1 MKTEFGRD
9 EWDYLHPLLQTL
21 GSKVPLSP
29 GGASSRTI
37 SGEFCAIAWHRT
49 SRTLVLCT
57 DHQGQEPVY
66 YRSTPERFDCSFS
79 LGALL
84 QGIRWQSDV
93 DLDWLAEFQA
103 WLPQSSSGSAW
114 LGIQRSSPGTA
125 LVVTS
130 EGVTEH
136 RLPQPPVPETD
147 ILSDDAIVRRAADL
161 VDQSVATRM
170 RKATLPFFQS
180 SGGIDSAIMLESACR
195 QFPNQPIHAFVGVPR
210 LTNPND
216 GNWHSYVSEE
226 SRVRELASHLPNL
239 LPVFFP
245 ERTVF
250 DLPPPDRLFRGFA
263 QPYRN
268 ISLLGAFSGLFDHAA
283 QHGFDVRIHGGLGNA
298 AISYHGRDRLQA
310 LLRQGRLVTLAREV
324 AAFRPFIR
332 CSFARAV
339 YRLAVKPAL
348 PRGLANAIAKIYG
361 RPAPHWSD
369 GPCINPAVIQDQSFV
384 SRMEA
389 FIETLSAPDQ
399 RNDGKHTMR
408 MILAAVPR
416 LSHGAAMFADL
427 FGVRSSS
434 ALGDADLIAFCSALP
449 ADQFFRN
456 GQDRWLARRLLHH
469 RGLHRVAEERMFG
482 RQAVDLRR
490 SLAQN
495 HATVMATLETLRAN
509 SLARDL
515 LDLPAMER
523 RANML
528 AADGGVGD
536 RLSDRDAVAGLARG
550 LHTGQFLVWATAQ
563 RAQAAHTPPPAT
575 ETAPTSGD
583 GQAAV

>member
-1 MKTEFGRD
+1 M
-9 EWDYLHPLLQTL
+9 
-21 GSKVPLSP
+21 
-29 GGASSRTI
+29 
-37 SGEFCAIAWHRT
+37 
-49 SRTLVLCT
+49 
-57 DHQGQEPVY
+57 
-66 YRSTPERFDCSFS
+66 
-79 LGALL
+79 
-84 QGIRWQSDV
+84 
-93 DLDWLAEFQA
+93 
-103 WLPQSSSGSAW
+103 
-114 LGIQRSSPGTA
+114 
-125 LVVTS
+125 
-130 EGVTEH
+130 TEH
-136 RLPQPPVPETD
+136 RLLQRPAPETD
-147 ILSDDAIVRRAADL
+147 RLSDDDIVRHAGAL
-161 VDQSVATRM
+161 VDRSVASRM
-170 RKATLPFFQS
+170 GNANRPFFQA

-195 QFPNQPIHAFVGVPR
+195 QFPDQPIHAFVGVPR
-210 LTNPND
+210 LTDPTVAD
-216 GNWHSYVSEE
+216 WRSYVSEE
-226 SRVRELASHLPNL
+226 SRVRELAGHLPNL
-239 LPVFFP
+239 RPVFFP
-245 ERTVF
+245 ERTMF
-250 DLPPPDRLFRGFA
+250 DLPPPDRLFRGFG

-283 QHGFDVRIHGGLGNA
+283 QHGFDVRVHGGLGNGT
-298 AISYHGRDRLQA
+298 ISYDGRDRLPA
-310 LLRQGRLVTLAREV
+310 LLRQGRLITLAREV

-332 CSFARAV
+332 CSFARAG
-339 YRLAVKPAL
+339 YRMAVKPTL
-348 PRGLANAIAKIYG
+348 PRALANAIAKLYG
-361 RPAPHWSD
+361 GPSPHWSD
-369 GPCINPAVIQDQSFV
+369 HHCLNPAVTQDQSFV
-384 SRMEA
+384 TRIEA
-389 FIETLSAPDQ
+389 FIEALSPPDQ
-399 RNDGKHTMR
+399 RSDGKHTMR
-408 MILAAVPR
+408 MLLAFVSR

-434 ALGDADLIAFCSALP
+434 ALGDADLIAFCRALP

-536 RLSDRDAVAGLARG
+536 RVSDLEAFAGLARG